1 MWANRAGGHRGWVD
15 RGGGAGTDFLG
26 EGGGWMEVEEFRA
39 ALAGELR
46 SALQEPPFRELPI
59 ALAGDAVE
67 RMIAFAVE
75 LVRTNESF
83 NLTAIT
89 DPQGVAVKH
98 LCDSLTPFLV
108 GEWPEEASVCDVGT
122 GGGLPGMV
130 LGIARPDL
138 AITFVDS
145 SQKKVGFVDRC
156 VKELGVK
163 GRAVHARAE
172 ELGQQVG
179 FREAFA
185 VVTARAVARLPVL
198 LELCLPLCRTGG
210 WFVAMKGPGAEE
222 EIRESEKALRVLGGR
237 VDQVKAVRLPG
248 DAGERWLV
256 AVRKVGPTPPAYPRR
271 PGMPAKKPL
280 V

>member
-1 MWANRAGGHRGWVD
+1 
-15 RGGGAGTDFLG
+15 
-26 EGGGWMEVEEFRA
+26 MEVEEFRA
-39 ALAGELR
+39 ALAEELR
-46 SALQEPPFRELPI
+46 AALHELWSGAEQPLLSGVPI
-59 ALAGDAVE
+59 ALGQEAVE

-108 GEWPEEASVCDVGT
+108 GEWPEGAAVCDVGT

-145 SQKKVGFVDRC
+145 SQKKVGFVERC
-156 VKELGVK
+156 IASLGVK
-163 GRAVHARAE
+163 GRAVHGRAE
-172 ELGQQVG
+172 EVGRKAG
-179 FREAFA
+179 FREAFP

-198 LELCLPLCRTGG
+198 LELCLPLCQVGG
-210 WFVAMKGPGAEE
+210 WFVALKGPGAEE
-222 EIRESEKALRVLGGR
+222 EVRESGKALRLLGGR
-237 VDQVKAVRLPG
+237 VEEVKSIRLPG

-256 AVRKVGPTPPAYPRR
+256 GVRKVGSTPLGYPRR
-271 PGMPAKKPL
+271 PGIPAKKPL

>member
-1 MWANRAGGHRGWVD
+1 MSD
-15 RGGGAGTDFLG
+15 GAAFQP
-26 EGGGWMEVEEFRA
+26 VEAVSPRMGVGEFRA
-39 ALAGELR
+39 ALAEELR
-46 SALQEPPFRELPI
+46 VALQELKEVPL
-59 ALAGDAVE
+59 ALEAGAIE
-67 RMIAFAVE
+67 RMISFADE
-75 LVRTNESF
+75 LVRTNASF

-98 LCDSLTPFLV
+98 LCDSLTPLLV
-108 GEWPEEASVCDVGT
+108 GEWPEGAAVCDVGT

-138 AITFVDS
+138 EVTFVDA
-145 SQKKVGFVDRC
+145 SQKKVGFVERC
-156 VKELGVK
+156 ARELGVR

-172 ELGQQVG
+172 ELGQKAEY
-179 FREAFA
+179 REAFA

-222 EIRESEKALRVLGGR
+222 EIAECEKALRVLGGR
-237 VDQVKAVRLPG
+237 VDQVKSIRLPG
-248 DAGERWLV
+248 GAGERWLV
-256 AVRKVGPTPPAYPRR
+256 GVRKVSPTPAAYPRR
-271 PGMPAKKPL
+271 PGIPAKKPL